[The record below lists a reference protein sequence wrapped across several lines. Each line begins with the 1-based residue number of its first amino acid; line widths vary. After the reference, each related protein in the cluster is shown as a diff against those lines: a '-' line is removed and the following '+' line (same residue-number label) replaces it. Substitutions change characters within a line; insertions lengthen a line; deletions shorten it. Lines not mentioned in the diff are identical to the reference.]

1 MSYAATRRCHLIYM
15 GGISLATSSRPN
27 FALQAFDLCRSAL
40 YAPISDSGT
49 DFDEDFETRVSSRA
63 VSFPVDRHDRFPDN
77 VLHVSH
83 DAHQN
88 DISSSCSHLHRTR
101 DCYDYFRQLTSGES
115 HHYRLPTMPTGMTAC
130 LQTLRALGRRWYYSS
145 LLSSLEGVVIVGDW
159 NTHDIHA
166 PWIILCSFSPQCQSI
181 ASTLSPSSSSHMLE

>member
-27 FALQAFDLCRSAL
+27 FAFQAFDLCRSAL

-49 DFDEDFETRVSSRA
+49 DFDEDFETRVCCRA
-63 VSFPVDRHDRFPDN
+63 VSFPVDRHARFPDN

-101 DCYDYFRQLTSGES
+101 DCYDYFRQTSGEFD
-115 HHYRLPTMPTGMTAC
+115 RCRIPAMPTGMTAC
-130 LQTLRALGRRWYYSS
+130 LKRLQALGRRC
-145 LLSSLEGVVIVGDW
+145 
-159 NTHDIHA
+159 HDIYA
-166 PWIILCSFSPQCQSI
+166 PLDYSIRSI
-181 ASTLSPSSSSHMLE
+181 ASTLLSSSSHMY